1 MFSTKG
7 RLYLPMALIIFGA
20 LPAMSAEPILQP
32 AASLWSEP
40 ANGLS
45 GRLRVEFEDLKPG
58 LRYAVYL
65 ELRNHA
71 LTPVAVIN
79 QPEINAELLDP
90 AAKPVSASGFP
101 ISGPIPNPQLGVI
114 PRDASL
120 AFRIDMQNVGV
131 PTRED
136 GMVLLAVGQTWG
148 VKAEDYRL
156 TVKLVFKFQEGGP
169 ENQWVGELEMPPVA
183 ITVTP
188 QMLADPH

>member
-32 AASLWSEP
+32 AANLWSEP

-101 ISGPIPNPQLGVI
+101 ISGPIPNPQWAVI
-114 PRDASL
+114 PGMPALLFASTCKMW
-120 AFRIDMQNVGV
+120 AFRPGKMEWFSSLSAKPGAL
-131 PTRED
+131 R
-136 GMVLLAVGQTWG
+136 
-148 VKAEDYRL
+148 
-156 TVKLVFKFQEGGP
+156 P
-169 ENQWVGELEMPPVA
+169 ETIG
-183 ITVTP
+183 
-188 QMLADPH
+188 